1 MARATAQNR
10 LAAARRLIAGGHGDI
25 ASAQR
30 LLSAASANGIDMA
43 HLWASFDTGTG
54 QPRQVCLGVVGTG
67 RSAMLF
73 ASPPQGPEQEQELC
87 AVIEALC
94 AEMKGVRLAQAL
106 LEPHES
112 AAERAFVQAGFMG
125 VGTLAY
131 LRRPMPAARDFASSS
146 SPVWPQGVVV
156 RTARSNDEA
165 HLLRAMDRS
174 YEQTLDCPE
183 LCGLRDTR
191 DVFESHRLTGVV
203 DLNLWW
209 VVELNGQAEGLMLL
223 NPCPD
228 QSTVELVYLG
238 LSPAL
243 RGCGLGRL
251 LLSMGLARLGGR
263 SERYVTCAVDL
274 RNAPALKLYS
284 SLGFA
289 AFAQRVA
296 LVKPLGERAVEN
308 RGVRR

>member
-1 MARATAQNR
+1 
-10 LAAARRLIAGGHGDI
+10 
-25 ASAQR
+25 
-30 LLSAASANGIDMA
+30 
-43 HLWASFDTGTG
+43 
-54 QPRQVCLGVVGTG
+54 
-67 RSAMLF
+67 
-73 ASPPQGPEQEQELC
+73 
-87 AVIEALC
+87 VIEALC
-94 AEMKGVRLAQAL
+94 AAMKGVRLAQAL
-106 LEPHES
+106 LEPHEV
-112 AAERAFVQAGFMG
+112 AAERAFVRSGFMG

-131 LRRPMPAARDFASSS
+131 LRRPMPAVREFASSS

-156 RTARSNDEA
+156 RTARINDEA
-165 HLLRAMDRS
+165 NLIRAMDRS

-183 LCGLRDTR
+183 LCGLRETR

-243 RGCGLGRL
+243 RGLGLGKQL
-251 LLSMGLARLGGR
+251 MGMGLARLGGR

-274 RNAPALKLYS
+274 RNAPALKVYS
-284 SLGFA
+284 ALGFT
-289 AFAQRVA
+289 AFAQRAA